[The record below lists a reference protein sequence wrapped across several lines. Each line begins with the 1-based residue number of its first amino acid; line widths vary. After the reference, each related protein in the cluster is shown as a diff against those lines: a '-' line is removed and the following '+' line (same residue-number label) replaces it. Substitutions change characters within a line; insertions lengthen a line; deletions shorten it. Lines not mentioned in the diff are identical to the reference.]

1 MPDRT
6 IPLAHFDVD
15 PPSVTFEPSNLT
27 SAVLYE
33 LFTTIALYP
42 HNAAIAREDVLQLQ
56 AAADR
61 FVFIP
66 AAAATEH
73 AATVVAEFNRKV
85 IEFAAADADY
95 HSTLIARAQAR
106 ADRGY

>member
-6 IPLAHFDVD
+6 IPLAHFAAD

-66 AAAATEH
+66 AAATEH
-73 AATVVAEFNRKV
+73 AATIVAEFNRKI
-85 IEFAAADADY
+85 IEFAAADPDY
-95 HSTLIARAQAR
+95 HSALIARAQAR
-106 ADRGY
+106 AGRGY